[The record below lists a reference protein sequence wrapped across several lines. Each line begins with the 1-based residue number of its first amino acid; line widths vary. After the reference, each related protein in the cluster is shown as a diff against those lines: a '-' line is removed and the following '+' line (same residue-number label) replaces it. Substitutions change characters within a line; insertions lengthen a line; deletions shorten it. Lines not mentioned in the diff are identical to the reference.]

1 MRNRTEAYFNGEWV
15 NNIRHGPG
23 ELGLKNGNVIKGEF
37 VNNKPQGECTIQYKD
52 NTLFVG
58 TLDRGIVQGKGRL
71 FTPEL
76 SFEYEFVD
84 GKRNGDGVRYVDIAK
99 YELFIPPLV
108 IVEPVIEEPVEVIEE
123 PVKKGAKAA
132 PAKAPA
138 KPPARK

>member
-1 MRNRTEAYFNGEWV
+1 M
-15 NNIRHGPG
+15 
-23 ELGLKNGNVIKGEF
+23 
-37 VNNKPQGECTIQYKD
+37 NNKPQGECTIQYKD